1 MLAEYIIPIVLFCAV
16 DGTVCDGKTAIDR
29 HELEQVVLPSE
40 CLMKATIDAAKY
52 ISDFNTEHPNKEMT
66 YRIICK
72 RSSDKT

>member
-1 MLAEYIIPIVLFCAV
+1 MLVEYIIPIVLFCAV

-29 HELEQVVLPSE
+29 PELEQVTLPSE

-72 RSSDKT
+72 RSTDKT